1 MEIIVKRGEEQFGP
15 FSVAQLKEQLAS
27 GMIREDDWAWH
38 EGLSDWVPAQTLVE
52 NSPTL
57 ASMPEPVT
65 SSSVASTSSSLKA
78 GIGKKVILAGAA
90 ILILGGGLATAYFLG
105 VFGGEDAG
113 VWVEGEPEAGA
124 HQGSE

>member
-15 FSVAQLKEQLAS
+15 YSVAQLKEQLAS

-52 NSPTL
+52 NSPPL

-78 GIGKKVILAGAA
+78 GIGKKA
-90 ILILGGGLATAYFLG
+90 IHFSQI
-105 VFGGEDAG
+105 
-113 VWVEGEPEAGA
+113 
-124 HQGSE
+124 H

>member
-27 GMIREDDWAWH
+27 GMIREDDWDWY

-52 NSPTL
+52 NSPPL

-78 GIGKKVILAGAA
+78 GLGKKVILGGAA

-105 VFGGEDAG
+105 VFYTLS
-113 VWVEGEPEAGA
+113 VNFFYNPTLLILLLN
-124 HQGSE
+124 